1 MCLEGVP
8 ENLGNRVV
16 VEILLLALKRLS
28 FICHSRTFYVRITSL
43 KNIGEGL
50 VRPCFFLYP
59 LQNSFQKIRLEI
71 KYNWTFWV
79 VSAIVS
85 RGDWLGKPANIKAEN
100 NGAVGY
106 VESSLTVRSPLF
118 FVHKL

>member
-1 MCLEGVP
+1 
-8 ENLGNRVV
+8 
-16 VEILLLALKRLS
+16 
-28 FICHSRTFYVRITSL
+28 VRITSL
-43 KNIGEGL
+43 KNIGVDL
-50 VRPCFFLYP
+50 VRSCLFYL
-59 LQNSFQKIRLEI
+59 LQNSFQIIQLEI

-85 RGDWLGKPANIKAEN
+85 RGDWYGKLANIKAEN

-106 VESSLTVRSPLF
+106 IGSSLTVRSPLF